1 MEQITPFNALATE
14 ADYVIIELFGGD
26 NNLSHFVYEDLNEM
40 AAGINANIAVIGL
53 ADLANKPASVVEVSR
68 GNGIQT
74 LEEWG
79 EIDTGD
85 PEILMR
91 FLVRALITYPKARR
105 AIGFWDH
112 GTGVF
117 DETDATEKL
126 LSRSMHSVQRV
137 DRSRSFAARRLF
149 FPKSK
154 LINDPQTRSMLHDDT
169 NGGVLT
175 NLEAAKMIASAFK
188 LAGVTQPIDLIFSDT
203 CLNGMIE
210 VLEQF
215 GPYAHCIVGSPELEP
230 GDGWDYQRWLSRV
243 STELPKTPFDWGR
256 TAVEAFHDGYKPY
269 PAKFPCT
276 LGAFRTKNDITAAFS
291 ALMRTSRRDGGYDTM
306 FFLDHAR
313 AKAQDFAKRDTY
325 DLRSFAERVVAI
337 ADTKPELAKAA
348 RDLIVAID
356 EAKVHNCCLGDTV
369 TGSNGLAFWFP
380 SSSSAMK
387 RDIKTYERLDF
398 SSKSGWGDFL
408 KEFR

>member
-1 MEQITPFNALATE
+1 MDQITPFASKASN

-40 AAGINANIAVIGL
+40 AAGIKANIAVIGL

-68 GNGIQT
+68 DNGIQT

-85 PEILMR
+85 PEVLTR
-91 FLVRALITYPKARR
+91 FLVRALITYPNARR

-126 LSRSMHSVQRV
+126 LARSVHSVQRV
-137 DRSRSFAARRLF
+137 DRSRSYAARRLF

-154 LINDPQTRSMLHDDT
+154 LIADPHTRGMLHDDT

-175 NLEAAKMIASAFK
+175 NLEAGQMIANAFK
-188 LAGVTQPIDLIFSDT
+188 IAGVTQPIDLIFSDT

-210 VLEQF
+210 VLEQL
-215 GPYAHCIVGSPELEP
+215 GPFAHCIVGSPELEP
-230 GDGWDYQRWLSRV
+230 GDGWDYERWLSRM
-243 STELPKTPFDWGR
+243 STELPKTPFEWGK
-256 TAVEAFHDGYKPY
+256 TAVDAFHDGYKPHPSKY
-269 PAKFPCT
+269 PCT
-276 LGAFRTKNDITAAFS
+276 LGAFKTKNNITTAFS
-291 ALMRTSRRDGGYDTM
+291 QLMRTSRRDGGYDTM

-313 AKAQDFAKRDTY
+313 AKSQDFAKRDTY
-325 DLRSFAERVVAI
+325 DLKSFAERVISI
-337 ADTKPELAKAA
+337 AETKPDLAKAA
-348 RDLIVAID
+348 RDLVGAID
-356 EAKVHNCCLGDTV
+356 EARVHNISLGDTV

-387 RDIKTYERLDF
+387 RDMKTYERLDF
-398 SSKSGWGDFL
+398 SLKSGWGDFL